1 MAAPDHPVVTVANW
15 HGAHGLDFG
24 YLRNAPRLR
33 LWRTVRGGRDEI
45 TVDWRHVDDGEIG
58 FTAGPALRF
67 SAPTAAYLEAVRAL
81 DRELMTV
88 MRQRVE
94 ELERRGGLPGIDLNV
109 AELRREHEDRTRW
122 LARNLDRSPQTDWNA
137 VRQGARILLGETQQP
152 HASTH

>member
-67 SAPTAAYLEAVRAL
+67 SVPTAAYLEAVRA
-81 DRELMTV
+81 
-88 MRQRVE
+88 
-94 ELERRGGLPGIDLNV
+94 
-109 AELRREHEDRTRW
+109 
-122 LARNLDRSPQTDWNA
+122 RSTEN
-137 VRQGARILLGETQQP
+137 
-152 HASTH
+152 